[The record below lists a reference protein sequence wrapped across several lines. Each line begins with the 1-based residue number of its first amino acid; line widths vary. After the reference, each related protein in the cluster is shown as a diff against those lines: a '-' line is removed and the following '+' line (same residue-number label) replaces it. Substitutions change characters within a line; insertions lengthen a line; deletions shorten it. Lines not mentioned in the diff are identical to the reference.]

1 MLHTQAPHH
10 PRQAAVKGTLA
21 QFHLH
26 FLQAVELDTRKFGA
40 DLLRLSW
47 YVRLVRGPFLQM
59 ASWFSA

>member
-1 MLHTQAPHH
+1 
-10 PRQAAVKGTLA
+10 VKGTLA

-40 DLLRLSW
+40 DLLHLSW